1 MTIMKRMSFLL
12 ILLFLATVASVS
24 ADDGKVAKEQ
34 KEIREKTT
42 ETLKWLYEL
51 QPNAKQTVENS
62 YGYAVFSNF
71 GMKIL
76 VAGGGKG
83 KGEAINNKTGKETFM
98 KMLELQTGIGLGV
111 KKFSVIFVFETAQ
124 LLNGFINQGWEF
136 GGQATAAAKM
146 EDEGGSLQGAL
157 AVSPGIWMY
166 QLTDAGLAA
175 ELTVKG
181 TKYYKDDD
189 LN

>member
-51 QPNAKQTVENS
+51 QPSAKEAIKNS

-83 KGEAINNKTGKETFM
+83 KGEAIN
-98 KMLELQTGIGLGV
+98 
-111 KKFSVIFVFETAQ
+111 KK
-124 LLNGFINQGWEF
+124 
-136 GGQATAAAKM
+136 
-146 EDEGGSLQGAL
+146 
-157 AVSPGIWMY
+157 
-166 QLTDAGLAA
+166 
-175 ELTVKG
+175 
-181 TKYYKDDD
+181 
-189 LN
+189 